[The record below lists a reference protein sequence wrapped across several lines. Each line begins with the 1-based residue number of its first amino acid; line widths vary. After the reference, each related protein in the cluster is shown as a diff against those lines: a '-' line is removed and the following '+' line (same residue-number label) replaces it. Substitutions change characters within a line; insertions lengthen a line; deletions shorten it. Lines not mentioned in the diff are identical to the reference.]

1 HEASDDNAN
10 ADSFPENIKSRIAM
24 LRVVIDQIGSG
35 FEQARQ
41 LILEIAKRLDEG
53 GLCERNHVS
62 ITVKKILK
70 DKIKEGKVTEK
81 WIEECL
87 PQEYKRQ
94 YTKSEPSSLSK
105 EQPKQQIIEVSTE
118 GEQVSPEQQAD
129 DNVIDRSTEGEP
141 SNKLQH
147 ANKLKQQDDIPT
159 TANDVEVVKEN
170 DDTITSD
177 SLTINDEYAG
187 IMPALYDLEYGSLKS
202 SIQEHG
208 QPFPIVVNQDGVI
221 LDGHHRYKACH
232 ELGIK
237 PSVLVR
243 QFENQLQEKKF
254 IIEVNRSRRH
264 LNEFQRIELQIKLE
278 SIETELAK
286 ERMPDPG
293 KIGVEK

>member
-1 HEASDDNAN
+1 MNLSKINPDNHEASDDNAN

-118 GEQVSPEQQAD
+118 GEQVSPEQQ
-129 DNVIDRSTEGEP
+129 
-141 SNKLQH
+141 
-147 ANKLKQQDDIPT
+147 
-159 TANDVEVVKEN
+159 
-170 DDTITSD
+170 
-177 SLTINDEYAG
+177 
-187 IMPALYDLEYGSLKS
+187 
-202 SIQEHG
+202 
-208 QPFPIVVNQDGVI
+208 
-221 LDGHHRYKACH
+221 
-232 ELGIK
+232 
-237 PSVLVR
+237 
-243 QFENQLQEKKF
+243 
-254 IIEVNRSRRH
+254 
-264 LNEFQRIELQIKLE
+264 
-278 SIETELAK
+278 
-286 ERMPDPG
+286 
-293 KIGVEK
+293 